1 MIQLIYKKQSAN
13 QTMTTLQDQATV
25 LRNHLLQCELEIDAL
40 VGGKKAAAPRVRSSL
55 QAIKSLAHEM
65 RKTTTE
71 LTKSFPVKSKPNQK
85 TPVVDIEEI
94 IPPIPPPPVLK
105 REVSEAVEV
114 KPKTRTRKKRVTIA
128 KTK

>member
-94 IPPIPPPPVLK
+94 PPPPVLK

>member
-1 MIQLIYKKQSAN
+1 
-13 QTMTTLQDQATV
+13 MTSLQDQATI

-71 LTKSFPVKSKPNQK
+71 LTKSFPAKTRATKPNQK
-85 TPVVDIEEI
+85 VVDIEI
-94 IPPIPPPPVLK
+94 IPPLPPAPILK
-105 REVSEAVEV
+105 REVTEAVEV

-128 KTK
+128 TSKTK